1 MSKFLL
7 SIKLWFISLWVWL
20 KQPFVK
26 KSKVEFLTP
35 LPEDQPGVFTPCVL
49 RVRGHMLN
57 TLVTVDLGK
66 IDSKGN
72 LVPDWMKMFCLV
84 LPEEFEHSHL
94 AKDDTPFI
102 LIADQIPPQWVA
114 WILEQPE
121 AKL

>member
-1 MSKFLL
+1 MWI
-7 SIKLWFISLWVWL
+7 SIKLWFISIWAWL

-26 KSKVEFLTP
+26 KPKVEFLST
-35 LPEDQPGVFTPCVL
+35 LPEEQSEGFTPCVL
-49 RVRGHMLN
+49 RVRGHMLD
-57 TLVTVDLGK
+57 TMVTVDIGK

-94 AKDDTPFI
+94 AQKDTQFI
-102 LIADQIPPQWVA
+102 FIADQIPPQWSA